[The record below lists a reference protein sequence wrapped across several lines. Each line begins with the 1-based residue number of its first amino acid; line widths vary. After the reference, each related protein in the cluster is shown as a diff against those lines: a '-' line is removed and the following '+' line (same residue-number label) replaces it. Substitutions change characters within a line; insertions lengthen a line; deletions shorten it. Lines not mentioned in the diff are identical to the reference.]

1 MAASG
6 FRTDAKNKLRR
17 KHMSRRLRLAPIT
30 CLVAASL
37 LLSAAVY
44 ANDNNRSRSAAVQ
57 REHVPAP
64 LSAAVTAPE
73 SATKSTS
80 AVTAIMTQ
88 GFDVVSSGSSGCVTG
103 WTCINSSQPLGPT
116 SWFQG
121 TPVTAGGPF
130 DAQAGAANAYIGANF
145 NNTGNTGTIS
155 NWLITPQVNFG
166 TGATLSFWTRSSD
179 VAAQNFSDRLEI
191 RVSTGGTSVG
201 SDATS
206 VGDFT
211 TLLYTVNPNLNA
223 TAGVCPPG
231 TGGYPRAWCK
241 ITLSNANGIPNFGSG
256 RIAFR
261 YFVTNAGI
269 NGTNSDYIGIDTFS
283 FDEGLPPTPPVLAYS
298 PPAASTVTFP
308 GVNTVGLSTGT
319 LMVTPSGGL
328 GDGGNGISTVNGCAV
343 TGAAAAN
350 FAGAAAVNLSFVG
363 TTTTPQAISL
373 TCTAGVAVRAATLS
387 CNETRGS
394 GPVTQRQ
401 WPLACPVAC
410 SLDINADG
418 ALTANYDGVLLS
430 RYLLGFRGSPLVQ
443 NVPLGASRPDA
454 AAVASFIG
462 SGTQYDVFG
471 RPVPAVSAMQDGIV
485 LLRLMLGVPDS
496 GLFGGVALPV
506 GAART
511 TPGAVRTFLNNRCA
525 TSF

>member
-1 MAASG
+1 
-6 FRTDAKNKLRR
+6 
-17 KHMSRRLRLAPIT
+17 MSRRLRLAPIT

-44 ANDNNRSRSAAVQ
+44 ANNDTRSRNTAV
-57 REHVPAP
+57 RTGNVPAP
-64 LSAAVTAPE
+64 SSAAVTGPE
-73 SATKSTS
+73 SAPKSS
-80 AVTAIMTQ
+80 IAVAATITQ
-88 GFDVVSSGSSGCVTG
+88 GFDTVLPGNSGCVTG
-103 WTCINSSQPLGPT
+103 WTCINRSQPVGST
-116 SWFQG
+116 GWFQG
-121 TPVTAGGPF
+121 TPVSAPGPF

-145 NNTGNTGTIS
+145 NNTGSTGTIS

-166 TGATLSFWTRSSD
+166 TGATLSFWTRSSN
-179 VAAQNFSDRLEI
+179 VAAQNFADRLEI
-191 RVSTGGTSVG
+191 RLSKSGTNVG
-201 SDATS
+201 SDETS

-211 TLLYTVNPNLNA
+211 TLLFKVNPNLISS
-223 TAGVCPPG
+223 TGVCPPG

-241 ITLSNANGIPNFGSG
+241 ITLTSGYGIPNFGSG

-261 YFVTNAGI
+261 YFVTNAGGA
-269 NGTNSDYIGIDTFS
+269 GTNSDYIGIDTFS

-298 PPAASTVTFP
+298 PPAASPVTFP
-308 GVNTVGLSTGT
+308 GVNTFGLSTGT
-319 LMVTPSGGL
+319 LMVIPSGGL
-328 GDGGNGISTVNGCAV
+328 GDGGNRISTVNGCAV

-373 TCTAGVAVRAATLS
+373 TCTAGVAVRAATLT

-394 GPVTQRQ
+394 DPVTQRQ

-454 AAVASFIG
+454 AAVETFIG
-462 SGTQYDVFG
+462 SGAQYDVFG
-471 RPVPAVSAMQDGIV
+471 RPVPAISAMQDGIV

-511 TPGAVRTFLNNRCA
+511 TPGAVRTFFNNRCA